1 MHLLGL
7 QSLLGTRGLF
17 KPEPLKK
24 PRLFIFARILHPLTN
39 KSLWQKGS
47 GLHMSN
53 MCFRE
58 FWPAMRAC
66 SEHVIRV
73 QRCCVSKKVR
83 EAICSRCAKTIN
95 IAMVIFFANMINNK
109 LILVLA
115 MTCQSYFG
123 SSITVF
129 NSFYL
134 MTSRPFPRK
143 QWQNYVAFSAQKL
156 QLKRLIFVSNDG
168 FRQSK

>member
-1 MHLLGL
+1 
-7 QSLLGTRGLF
+7 
-17 KPEPLKK
+17 
-24 PRLFIFARILHPLTN
+24 
-39 KSLWQKGS
+39 
-47 GLHMSN
+47 
-53 MCFRE
+53 
-58 FWPAMRAC
+58 MRAC

-83 EAICSRCAKTIN
+83 EAICLVDVQKTIN

-134 MTSRPFPRK
+134 MTSLFLESNGKIMLPFQRR
-143 QWQNYVAFSAQKL
+143 NCS
-156 QLKRLIFVSNDG
+156 
-168 FRQSK
+168 SKG

>member
-1 MHLLGL
+1 
-7 QSLLGTRGLF
+7 
-17 KPEPLKK
+17 
-24 PRLFIFARILHPLTN
+24 
-39 KSLWQKGS
+39 
-47 GLHMSN
+47 
-53 MCFRE
+53 
-58 FWPAMRAC
+58 MRAC

-83 EAICSRCAKTIN
+83 EAICLVEVQKTIN

-134 MTSRPFPRK
+134 MTSKPFPRK